1 MQQVAN
7 AGLSYPLQ
15 GDRLLSMSHVN
26 DPEIHKRLR
35 RAEGHLGTV
44 VKMVAEG
51 KDGLAI
57 AQQMQAVIKA
67 LEKAKQLIIIDH
79 IDHHLGEGTEG
90 MSPEV
95 KDKLAV
101 FREITKY
108 L

>member
-1 MQQVAN
+1 
-7 AGLSYPLQ
+7 
-15 GDRLLSMSHVN
+15 MSHIN
-26 DPEIHKRLR
+26 DPQIHSRLR
-35 RAEGHLGTV
+35 RAEGHLSTV

-79 IDHHLGEGTEG
+79 IDHHLSDGSDAL
-90 MSPEV
+90 SPEV

>member
-1 MQQVAN
+1 
-7 AGLSYPLQ
+7 
-15 GDRLLSMSHVN
+15 MSHVN

-35 RAEGHLGTV
+35 RAEGHLTTV

-51 KDGLAI
+51 RDGLAI
-57 AQQMQAVIKA
+57 VQQMQAVIGA

-79 IDHHLGEGTEG
+79 IDHHLAGDDAGLTPKMRE
-90 MSPEV
+90 
-95 KDKLAV
+95 KLAV